1 MKKILC
7 TLFVAVFFASF
18 MLIPASALDY
28 NTLDGTGILT
38 DDELESLQQLAV
50 DIDAEYGYCA
60 MLCFAENTEGFDSIR
75 DFGQELYNSFCDKEY
90 AVIFVHDLNQ
100 NLCDFFVA
108 EDYEEYA
115 FDSVVTDTIFDAYNA
130 AETYYLG
137 AVAFYNGVA
146 NALENAGFTLNEET
160 TAEITTEEQTEAVTE
175 DAAVSEETTQ
185 AAETVTDAPGETTV
199 FVPVDRTLPLVVD
212 NADLLT
218 DEEEKTLL
226 EKCDAFTAEFLA
238 EIAIVTVTDLE
249 GKSAEAYADDFYDYN
264 GYGYGENDD
273 GLLVIYLPGA
283 QGKRQIHITTHGT
296 ANEQISDAEIDLI
309 LDAVIP
315 YLINEDYATAFSVF
329 IDEADSA
336 LTPMPAVIWLIICLG
351 AGLAIGLLITN
362 KMASGNYSVHKKDDA
377 ADYVRQGS
385 LYINASNDMF
395 IRSRVVTTPKPQK
408 SSSSDSDSGS
418 SHVSS
423 SGRSH
428 GGGGRSF

>member
-7 TLFVAVFFASF
+7 SLFAAVFFATF
-18 MLIPASALDY
+18 ILIPASALDY
-28 NTLDGTGILT
+28 NTLDPTGLLT
-38 DDELESLQQLAV
+38 DDELQSLQQLAV
-50 DIDAEYGYCA
+50 DIEAEYGYCA

-90 AVIFVHDLNQ
+90 AVILVHDLNQ

-108 EDYEEYA
+108 EDYEEYV
-115 FDSVVTDTIFDAYNA
+115 FDVSVTDPIFDAYNDT
-130 AETYYLG
+130 ETYYLG

-146 NALENAGFTLNEET
+146 NALENAGVAVNEET
-160 TAEITTEEQTEAVTE
+160 TAEIATEEQTEAVTE
-175 DAAVSEETTQ
+175 DAAVTEAQVAEETT
-185 AAETVTDAPGETTV
+185 E
-199 FVPVDRTLPLVVD
+199 FVQVDRTLPLVVD

-218 DEEEKTLL
+218 DEEEKTLV

-238 EIAIVTVTDLE
+238 EIAVVTITDLE

-273 GLLVIYLPGA
+273 GLLVLYLPGE
-283 QGKRQIHITTHGT
+283 QGERQVHITTHGT
-296 ANEQISDAEIDLI
+296 ANEQISDEEIDLI

-336 LTPMPAVIWLIICLG
+336 LTPMPAVVWLIICLV
-351 AGLAIGLLITN
+351 AGLAIGLFITN
-362 KMASGNYSVHKKDDA
+362 KMASGNYSVHKQADA
-377 ADYVRQGS
+377 ADYVRRGS
-385 LYINASNDMF
+385 LYMNASNDMF

-408 SSSSDSDSGS
+408 SSSSDSDSDSGS
-418 SHVSS
+418 SHTSS